1 MLSLWAKL
9 KCSFF
14 ECFILHFPIKVNRV
28 ITLINEPVEFNCL

>member
-14 ECFILHFPIKVNRV
+14 SFILRFPIKVNRV